1 MQRLLAAGRQLW
13 GRNPSGGCSDCLGC
27 KGCSAGA
34 LRRLC
39 LGTAATAC
47 AAGHPQGSDCE
58 GAWGARLRVRA
69 AATVRA
75 PGTCSDCEGRRFRV
89 VASSSRRRVVA
100 GNNCV
105 ATFSAAR
112 WQLCGGNIWCGS
124 VATSRWQRFGRVLLV
139 AATSSL
145 PRRRRSVV
153 GSSSLWSRRRP
164 LYRYPHPSSWV
175 RSEGEQ

>member
-89 VASSSRRRVVA
+89 VASSSRR
-100 GNNCV
+100 G
-105 ATFSAAR
+105 
-112 WQLCGGNIWCGS
+112 WQQLRGNIYCGS
-124 VATSRWQRFGRVLLV
+124 VATLRWQHLV
-139 AATSSL
+139 RRGGNISVATFRPCP
-145 PRRRRSVV
+145 PRRRDVV
-153 GSSSLWSRRRP
+153 VAASSSLRRRVVVVVVASSRRRP

>member
-89 VASSSRRRVVA
+89 VASWLATTAWQHLLRLG
-100 GNNCV
+100 GNFAV
-105 ATFSAAR
+105 ATFGAAR
-112 WQLCGGNIWCGS
+112 WQHLGGNVS
-124 VATSRWQRFGRVLLV
+124 AV
-139 AATSSL
+139 SSSS
-145 PRRRRSVV
+145 PRRRRCRVV
-153 GSSSLWSRRRP
+153 VAPSSGRRRCGRVVASSSSIP
-164 LYRYPHPSSWV
+164 LSSPILLGQ
-175 RSEGEQ
+175 E